1 MTSYFKISLLSIT
14 QPLQPHLSCNVT
26 WLQPWATISFRC
38 PFKTTVTIC
47 LSSSR
52 VCRLILDRDSAGTF
66 ILIVP
71 NRGVQHRGVLRKT
84 WELGGGGDPLT
95 AAQQTLDLTVQAT
108 RRSHSETQYLDHTLA
123 AFHCVCH
130 PQQHPV
136 SQKGSIDGHQ
146 PQVCVGVSLEDKHQA
161 QG

>member
-1 MTSYFKISLLSIT
+1 M
-14 QPLQPHLSCNVT
+14 PV
-26 WLQPWATISFRC
+26 
-38 PFKTTVTIC
+38 
-47 LSSSR
+47 
-52 VCRLILDRDSAGTF
+52 ILT
-66 ILIVP
+66 
-71 NRGVQHRGVLRKT
+71 GVQAHTGQGLCRDLHTYSTQSRGSAQRSPEEDMGT
-84 WELGGGGDPLT
+84 GGGGDPLT